1 MGDDLAYAIGILANC
16 QWELERAEAKAEVD
30 YKFKDRIEPL
40 RKKRDVAAALVDLLK
55 AQEK

>member
-1 MGDDLAYAIGILANC
+1 MGDDLAYATGILATC

-30 YKFKDRIEPL
+30 DKFKDRIEPL